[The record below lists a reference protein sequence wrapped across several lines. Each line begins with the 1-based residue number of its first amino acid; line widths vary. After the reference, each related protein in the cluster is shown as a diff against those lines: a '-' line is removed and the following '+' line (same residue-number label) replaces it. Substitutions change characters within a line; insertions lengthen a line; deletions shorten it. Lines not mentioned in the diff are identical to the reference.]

1 MLSYY
6 EYINES
12 QIYQLLL
19 ESKLIYSKKFINILH
34 KMRDDKV
41 ANILIKLYTKDV
53 DKLQHNYID
62 ITDDKD
68 KVSFTPDRK
77 VQELSKDKKQTWK
90 VIDDGRYLTHSDR
103 NDSIFKELGYDKN
116 SQSQWAPDE
125 EQIGIIL
132 AETIS
137 KTSGNVYVLFQEY
150 GTDTPRLSVLNK
162 VAVEESD
169 VDDFKIWSTSR
180 NPVNVGRLAR
190 AILKSADIDF
200 MDKDIEKFVNTY
212 KATYDFTKDALNQF
226 DIVSGDKIAHWYYCD
241 QYVDGGGSLNNSCM
255 AEVNSEYFDIY
266 CNNRQISLVI
276 LYSEDGKIE
285 DGKYVSNKIKGRAL
299 LWDCQIGGVS
309 SKFMDRIYTAQDSD
323 VELFKQFA
331 ESKGF
336 WYKKSQTMDPNEYI
350 TDGANSKSIRIVA
363 DLDDTDFEYYP
374 YMDTLCFINKD
385 DNWASNE
392 EEDAH
397 ISCRSTEGEYG
408 DL

>member
-19 ESKLIYSKKFINILH
+19 ESKLIFSKKFINILH

-41 ANILIKLYTKDV
+41 ANSLIKLYTKDV

-150 GTDTPRLSVLNK
+150 GSDTPKLSVLNK
-162 VAVEESD
+162 VAIEESD

-255 AEVNSEYFDIY
+255 AEVDSEYFDIY

-285 DGKYVSNKIKGRAL
+285 DGKYISNKIKGRAL

-336 WYKKSQTMDPNEYI
+336 WYKKSQTMDPDEDI
-350 TDGANSKSIRIVA
+350 TDGTNSKSIRIVA

-374 YMDTLCFINKD
+374 YMDTLCFINKN
-385 DNWASNE
+385 DNWASNVE
-392 EEDAH
+392 DDAH
-397 ISCRSTEGEYG
+397 IACRSTEGEYE